1 MKLAS
6 EGSSAMIRYFIPAA
20 LLLALVVAS
29 CSFIPGRG
37 DGSVL
42 KFDGATEQTIGM
54 GETIPGSNIR
64 FVGYSDLG
72 AEVMIDDQKA
82 IKKQGDSLDWEATL
96 APGVDVSMPLRIIL
110 ADEARLKTVGTVH
123 VTISNANPQPATVPP
138 GAAYSYK
145 VAMGHAVRKGDRIP
159 GTTITFRGKSDEGA
173 QLEGVDGYPYR
184 RIGDS
189 VTWAGRLNNHAFME
203 TTMRVAAYTEDLLT
217 LAGLAEITVAP

>member
-1 MKLAS
+1 MGIEK
-6 EGSSAMIRYFIPAA
+6 
-20 LLLALVVAS
+20 VANNNAGKMS
-29 CSFIPGRG
+29 GGQQQRTSIAR
-37 DGSVL
+37 
-42 KFDGATEQTIGM
+42 
-54 GETIPGSNIR
+54 
-64 FVGYSDLG
+64 
-72 AEVMIDDQKA
+72 
-82 IKKQGDSLDWEATL
+82 SLINN
-96 APGVDVSMPLRIIL
+96 PRIIL

-189 VTWAGRLNNHAFME
+189 VTWAGRLNSHAYLE
-203 TTMRVAAYTEDLLT
+203 TTMRIAAYTEDLLT

>member
-1 MKLAS
+1 
-6 EGSSAMIRYFIPAA
+6 MIRHFIPAA

-54 GETIPGSNIR
+54 GESIPGSNIR

-72 AEVMIDDQKA
+72 AEVLIDDQRA
-82 IKKQGDSLDWEATL
+82 VKKQGDSLDWKATL

-110 ADEARLKTVGTVH
+110 ADESRLQTVGTVH
-123 VTISNANPQPATVPP
+123 VTIRDANPQPAAVPP

-145 VAMGHAVRKGDRIP
+145 VAMGHTVRKGDRIP

-173 QLEGVDGYPYR
+173 QFEGVSGYPYR

-189 VTWAGRLNNHAFME
+189 VTWAGQLNNHAYLE
-203 TTMRVAAYTEDLLT
+203 STMRVAAYTDDLLT